1 MWSFYCYASILD
13 RNTNR
18 RRFRILFIVGDNL
31 RIVLCL
37 SLGGGKNVELLTRQK
52 YKDSYFGCIGN
63 VYVEN
68 REVLLQDMAEDGLNI
83 FPCTEDSI

>member
-1 MWSFYCYASILD
+1 MWPFYRYADVCRRNAKRWRFHVISI
-13 RNTNR
+13 
-18 RRFRILFIVGDNL
+18 VEGENL
-31 RIVLCL
+31 RNYL

-68 REVLLQDMAEDGLNI
+68 REVLLQAMAEDGLNI